1 MASKLGPI
9 EVYCDSPSYAIVRG
23 CHQIGIRNPE
33 DVRWLRMSHFLSEEG
48 SWRGFF
54 NLQSWKSFLGKS
66 KPDDRKTCTCGD
78 HLPVLEKYIFTFLTG
93 KEESYLLGQCPRCRT
108 VYWEDA

>member
-9 EVYCDSPSYAIVRG
+9 EVYCDSPAYAIVRG
-23 CHQIGIRNPE
+23 CHQIGMRTPE
-33 DVRWLRMSHFLSEEG
+33 DVRWFRMSNHLAEAG
-48 SWRGFF
+48 SRRGFF
-54 NLQSWKSFLGKS
+54 GLHSLKSLLGKS
-66 KPDDRKTCTCGD
+66 QPEDRKTCACGG

-108 VYWEDA
+108 IYWEDV